1 MTLGERLHKAHD
13 MAKAKALRVEIVRA
27 TRFTAD
33 QVDEIVR
40 KAPERIVA
48 SRAEIEAENDKD
60 LASGERE

>member
-13 MAKAKALRVEIVRA
+13 MAKAQALRVEIVRA
-27 TRFTAD
+27 TNLTAD

-48 SRAEIEAENDKD
+48 SRSEIEAENSED
-60 LASGERE
+60 AE